1 MSQRSF
7 YSYFKENME
16 TMGLPAPDSLFGKLA
31 TATATISA
39 IVAAVEKFG
48 RAVTLTELIGA
59 GILSE
64 KLLAVGACSAAFYA
78 GACLGSLA
86 VATVRTLSGGLS
98 IADMFSCATA
108 HSIPTPSWLWDTIA
122 TNPVLRGKGGHG
134 IGRYPSR
141 AVV

>member
-64 KLLAVGACSAAFYA
+64 KLLAVGGRVPRRFTLELVSGVWPWRPGERY
-78 GACLGSLA
+78 L
-86 VATVRTLSGGLS
+86 VA
-98 IADMFSCATA
+98 
-108 HSIPTPSWLWDTIA
+108 
-122 TNPVLRGKGGHG
+122 
-134 IGRYPSR
+134 
-141 AVV
+141 